1 MANPEFMT
9 AVLSLKKVHG
19 KEFAI
24 LASSAAEGTVEIG
37 AHQDPIPN
45 GDETAMVAI
54 LHRQPGDLNGK
65 DLYVTYPPTEMCL
78 GLAWRA
84 KVDNIY
90 VVSPTNYIVY
100 SVGDADC
107 LGDGWRNRRVEG
119 AVPVGSDSTACS
131 RFLYDLG
138 KKNPRFASA
147 RSNLLTGR
155 PEDPL
160 IKQKLNYGLNYT
172 GFSPHV
178 SGQTVDQ
185 DFMRIVYAMVRLG
198 WNDKPAPD
206 QRKDASGLRPFGNN
220 IAGII
225 VDQFNRIIAWGL
237 NFKHVNPSFHAETM
251 MVQYW
256 LRRNKCSK
264 LPPRSRVYTS
274 LECCYMCAGYIATV
288 GEGVEV
294 IYGQKDPNIAG
305 PNALARCKN
314 QCRQRATSLSYVEV
328 LREAQGSTGIIDFL
342 FDKSSKNVFGSVS
355 ADIPSLAKDP
365 SRTNWSII
373 LDGNKFLQELQ
384 DVGVLHHT
392 TTPPLG
398 VQARSPRSE

>member
-1 MANPEFMT
+1 MANQEFLA
-9 AVLSLKKVHG
+9 AVLALKQVER

-24 LASSAAEGTVEIG
+24 LASNSGEGEIKIG
-37 AHQDPIPN
+37 AHQTPLQN

-54 LHRQPGDLNGK
+54 LHREPADLNGK
-65 DLYVTYPPTEMCL
+65 DLYVSYEPTEMCL

-90 VVSPTNYIVY
+90 VVSPNGYIVY
-100 SVGDADC
+100 YVGDADC
-107 LGDGWRNRRVEG
+107 LADGWRNRRVEG
-119 AVPVGSDSTACS
+119 PISAGSDSSTRS
-131 RFLYDLG
+131 SFLFDLA
-138 KKNPRFASA
+138 KNNPRFASA
-147 RSNLLTGR
+147 RRSLLTGR
-155 PEDPL
+155 PEDPQ
-160 IKQKLNYGLNYT
+160 IKQKLTYGLNYH

-178 SGQTVDQ
+178 SGPQVDQ
-185 DFMRIVYAMVRLG
+185 DFMRIVYALVRLG
-198 WNDKPAPD
+198 WNNNQADKKL
-206 QRKDASGLRPFGNN
+206 RKDASGLRPFGNN

-237 NFKHVNPSFHAETM
+237 NLKHVNPSFHAETM

-256 LRRNKCSK
+256 LRRNKASK
-264 LPPRSRVYTS
+264 LPPRCRVYTS

-288 GEGVEV
+288 GEGVDV
-294 IYGQKDPNIAG
+294 VYGQKDPNIAG
-305 PNALARCKN
+305 PNALARGVNRC
-314 QCRQRATSLSYVEV
+314 CQRATSLSYVDA

-342 FDKSSKNVFGSVS
+342 FDKSSKNVFGSVT

-373 LDGNKFLQELQ
+373 LDGNRFLQELQ

-398 VQARSPRSE
+398 VQARSPST